1 MTLQQSIVLA
11 LQASIF
17 MTVFDFGL
25 QATFDD
31 VLYVV
36 RRPSLLVRSLVAM
49 FVIMP
54 VVAVTLAET
63 FTFLESIEAALLAL
77 SISPIPPLLPGK
89 EQDAGGETSY
99 GLGLMAIA
107 AGLSIVILP
116 LTLQLFGLYF
126 GRSFAMSSGAIARVV
141 LTSGDPSAGGRSGA
155 TRHRPATGPASQEAG
170 WPGREH
176 GAGNRGTRTSGRR
189 ASSGARTGGQR
200 HHRRPCRLCG
210 GWPRRR
216 ALARGP
222 TRRREAGARTIN
234 GQPASG
240 DCAGRGRSA
249 GEPRREHRVVP
260 AGERARR
267 VPVSGMAEASGA
279 CLRDLIGE
287 VRKLQVRARTFSL
300 RGLRLP
306 PAPSRKPPPVRRPGG
321 TAVASLGDCEARC
334 RPPGGGSSPQIP
346 DDRRTLDTP

>member
-1 MTLQQSIVLA
+1 
-11 LQASIF
+11 

-141 LTSGDPSAGGRSGA
+141 LTSVILPLAAGLALRA
-155 TRHRPATGPASQEAG
+155 IAPRLA
-170 WPGREH
+170 
-176 GAGNRGTRTSGRR
+176 RR
-189 ASSGARTGGQR
+189 LRKPVGLVARTVLVIGVLGLLAGVL
-200 HHRRPCRLCG
+200 PA
-210 GWPRRR
+210 
-216 ALARGP
+216 ALALVGNGTIVALAVFAAVGLVVGHWLGGP
-222 TRRREAGARTIN
+222 RDDDRLVLALSTASRH
-234 GQPASG
+234 PAI
-240 DCAGRGRSA
+240 A
-249 GEPRREHRVVP
+249 
-260 AGERARR
+260 
-267 VPVSGMAEASGA
+267 
-279 CLRDLIGE
+279 L
-287 VRKLQVRARTFSL
+287 
-300 RGLRLP
+300 
-306 PAPSRKPPPVRRPGG
+306 
-321 TAVASLGDCEARC
+321 AVASANFPDEPNLGASIVLYLLVNALVAFPFLAWRK
-334 RPPGGGSSPQIP
+334 
-346 DDRRTLDTP
+346 RRAPA

>member
-63 FTFLESIEAALLAL
+63 FTFLESIEIALVAL

-89 EQDAGGETSY
+89 EKDAGGDASY

-116 LTLQLFGLYF
+116 LTLQLLGRYF

-141 LTSGDPSAGGRSGA
+141 LTSVILPLAAGLALRAIAPRLARRLRKPVGLVARTVLVIGVLGLLAGVLPAALALVGNGTLVALAVFAAAGLIVGHWLGGPRDDDRLVLALSTASRHPAIALAVASANFPDEPNLGA
-155 TRHRPATGPASQEAG
+155 SIVLYLLVNTLVAFPFLAWRK
-170 WPGREH
+170 
-176 GAGNRGTRTSGRR
+176 RR
-189 ASSGARTGGQR
+189 ASA
-200 HHRRPCRLCG
+200 
-210 GWPRRR
+210 
-216 ALARGP
+216 
-222 TRRREAGARTIN
+222 
-234 GQPASG
+234 
-240 DCAGRGRSA
+240 
-249 GEPRREHRVVP
+249 
-260 AGERARR
+260 
-267 VPVSGMAEASGA
+267 
-279 CLRDLIGE
+279 
-287 VRKLQVRARTFSL
+287 
-300 RGLRLP
+300 
-306 PAPSRKPPPVRRPGG
+306 
-321 TAVASLGDCEARC
+321 
-334 RPPGGGSSPQIP
+334 
-346 DDRRTLDTP
+346 

>member
-141 LTSGDPSAGGRSGA
+141 LTSVILPLAAGLALRAIAPRLARRLRKPVGLVASTVLVIGVSDFWPACFQRRSHWWATAPSSPLPSLRRLASSSGTGSGA
-155 TRHRPATGPASQEAG
+155 HATTRGWCSHYQRPAGIRRLR
-170 WPGREH
+170 WPWPVPIF
-176 GAGNRGTRTSGRR
+176 RTSRTSAR
-189 ASSGARTGGQR
+189 ASCCT
-200 HHRRPCRLCG
+200 C
-210 GWPRRR
+210 W
-216 ALARGP
+216 
-222 TRRREAGARTIN
+222 
-234 GQPASG
+234 
-240 DCAGRGRSA
+240 
-249 GEPRREHRVVP
+249 
-260 AGERARR
+260 
-267 VPVSGMAEASGA
+267 
-279 CLRDLIGE
+279 
-287 VRKLQVRARTFSL
+287 
-300 RGLRLP
+300 
-306 PAPSRKPPPVRRPGG
+306 
-321 TAVASLGDCEARC
+321 
-334 RPPGGGSSPQIP
+334 
-346 DDRRTLDTP
+346 